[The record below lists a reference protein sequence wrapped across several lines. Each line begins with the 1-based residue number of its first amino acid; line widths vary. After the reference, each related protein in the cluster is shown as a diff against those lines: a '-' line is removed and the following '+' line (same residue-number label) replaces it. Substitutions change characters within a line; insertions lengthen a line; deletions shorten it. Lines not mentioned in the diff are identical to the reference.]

1 LDRTRSVTPL
11 RVSDPDAAARQ
22 QTVLAIV
29 DCQAVAA
36 IHDTIAHDHLFELH
50 DCASPADELG
60 LAA

>member
-1 LDRTRSVTPL
+1 VTPL
-11 RVSDPDAAARQ
+11 RVSDPDAAARP